1 MPRFEN
7 IPVEGGICT
16 YRWAKTKGW
25 LWRDFVFP
33 NLLVKSQIRQNSKN
47 RSRWD
52 SNPQSPAPEASA
64 LSIRP
69 RDRIENILTYLILFN
84 IQGMINYMMYF
95 MLFLACL
102 GRKLNAKLKGH
113 MNFDFFSYT
122 LKTLKEIREIVCV
135 RMMILLF

>member
-1 MPRFEN
+1 
-7 IPVEGGICT
+7 
-16 YRWAKTKGW
+16 
-25 LWRDFVFP
+25 
-33 NLLVKSQIRQNSKN
+33 
-47 RSRWD
+47 
-52 SNPQSPAPEASA
+52 
-64 LSIRP
+64 
-69 RDRIENILTYLILFN
+69 
-84 IQGMINYMMYF
+84 MINYMMYF